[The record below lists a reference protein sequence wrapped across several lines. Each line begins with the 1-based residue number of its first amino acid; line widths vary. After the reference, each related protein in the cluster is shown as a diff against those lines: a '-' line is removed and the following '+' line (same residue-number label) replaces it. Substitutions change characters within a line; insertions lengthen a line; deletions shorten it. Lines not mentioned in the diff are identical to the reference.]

1 MWVVRL
7 LEEEPT
13 PHTLFEDVD
22 SDLPY
27 AAFVQTLYNVKVT
40 FGCHADVPSFCPNRL
55 TTKGE
60 MAAFVA
66 RAYDLT
72 DTDPAHTFPD
82 VAVDHVFADNI
93 SALINA
99 DIAAPGCSDG
109 ATFFCV
115 DSPIVAAQA
124 VEWLHKAS
132 QSAGGAGDNG
142 TGGNGGTGNGGTGN
156 GNGGTGGNRG
166 TGGTGGNRGTGG
178 TGGTGGNRG
187 NGDPVDPVVVGGGP
201 GGVEYDIGPDGEC
214 THWGFHF
221 REGGAGRKS
230 HVLIGEALR
239 LDDSRTLAAGLY
251 AHRHDD
257 DGLKWWYWAFE
268 EESSPPVSLFEGD
281 TRIPCH
287 HAECPT
293 HDHPQSGMDS
303 ADYVVAEGRP
313 QTRTFS
319 HTHSDS
325 NDLVEGAVWKI
336 GSTTLTAEPP
346 CSHVKHE
353 S

>member
-13 PHTLFEDVD
+13 PLTLFEDVD

-27 AAFVQTLYNVKVT
+27 AAFVQTLYDVKVT
-40 FGCHADVPSFCPNRL
+40 FGCHSDVPSFCPNRL

-99 DIAAPGCSDG
+99 DITAPGCSDG

-115 DSPIVAAQA
+115 DSPMVAAQA

-132 QSAGGAGDNG
+132 QSAGGTGENDNGTGDNG
-142 TGGNGGTGNGGTGN
+142 TGENGNGTGGN
-156 GNGGTGGNRG
+156 RGNGGTGG
-166 TGGTGGNRGTGG
+166 GGNGGTGG
-178 TGGTGGNRG
+178 TGGTGGNGDGGDGRG
-187 NGDPVDPVVVGGGP
+187 GDPVDPVVVGGGP
-201 GGVEYDIGPDGEC
+201 GGVEYDIGPNGEC
-214 THWGFHF
+214 THWEFHV
-221 REGGAGRKS
+221 REGGVDRKS
-230 HVLIGEALR
+230 HVLLSEALR
-239 LDDSRTLAAGLY
+239 LDGGQTLAAGLY
-251 AHRHDD
+251 AHRHDS
-257 DGLKWWYWAFE
+257 DGLKWWYWDPE
-268 EESSPPVSLFEGD
+268 EESSPPVSLFGLD

-287 HAECPT
+287 HADCPT
-293 HDHPQSGMDS
+293 HDHGPMGKGS
-303 ADYVVAEGRP
+303 ADYVIAEGRT

-325 NDLVEGAVWKI
+325 NDLVEGAEWRI

-346 CSHVKHE
+346 CSHA